1 MCACV
6 CAYVRIGVSRNSGH
20 RTGEPNLTNSKGNVM
35 SLTGWGVRLV
45 VAVAVV

>member
-1 MCACV
+1 MRV
-6 CAYVRIGVSRNSGH
+6 RVRLRAYWGVKKFWAPGR
-20 RTGEPNLTNSKGNVM
+20 EPNLTNSKGNVM